1 MEQTNTIVTFKT
13 RFESLTTDF
22 LNEYMKLESRYCES
36 MKEQTQK
43 ILEQQ
48 QTNTSL
54 TELLQGKEQTIKD
67 LQCKLNNKV
76 SIPEETTENKFDII
90 RGQAKEIA
98 AKDKEIMRLTQ
109 ELVKLKE
116 NKEIVT
122 NIKEVGGWSP
132 TSNPTP
138 NKDPPLLSEMT
149 EGDGEEFFEIS
160 YRKKKYY
167 RDSKNKVYEI
177 VDEDEVGDCIGD
189 WVKQENGKFKVVK
202 P

>member
-13 RFESLTTDF
+13 QFESLTSNF

-36 MKEQTQK
+36 MKEHSQK

-54 TELLQGKEQTIKD
+54 TELLQTKEQTIKS
-67 LQCKLNNKV
+67 LQCKLNDKT
-76 SIPEETTENKFDII
+76 SLPEETTENKFDII

-98 AKDKEIMRLTQ
+98 AKDKEIMRLTK

-116 NKEIVT
+116 SKEIVT

-138 NKDPPLLSEMT
+138 KKDPPLLSELT

>member
-1 MEQTNTIVTFKT
+1 MEQTDTIVTFKK

-54 TELLQGKEQTIKD
+54 TELLQEKEQTIKD

-98 AKDKEIMRLTQ
+98 AKDKEIMRLTK

-122 NIKEVGGWSP
+122 NIKEVNGWSP
-132 TSNPTP
+132 TSCPTP
-138 NKDPPLLSEMT
+138 KEDPPLLSEPT
-149 EGDGEEFFEIS
+149 EGDDEEFFEIS

-167 RDSKNKVYEI
+167 SDSKNKVYEI
-177 VDEDEVGDCIGD
+177 VDFDEVGDCIGD
-189 WVKQENGKFKVVK
+189 WVKQENGKFKLVK